1 MVDKGDASNR
11 PSKPQQREPNLIT
24 TLEENKQGPINFAQY
39 VIRDE
44 TKKAPIQKLTLE
56 QFSRKVHSKHNLLF
70 ALGVKG
76 KFPALFMIISCPV

>member
-11 PSKPQQREPNLIT
+11 PSKPQQREPNVIT

-39 VIRDE
+39 VLPEE
-44 TKKAPIQKLTLE
+44 TKKAPNQKLTLE

-76 KFPALFMIISCPV
+76 KFSRHFS